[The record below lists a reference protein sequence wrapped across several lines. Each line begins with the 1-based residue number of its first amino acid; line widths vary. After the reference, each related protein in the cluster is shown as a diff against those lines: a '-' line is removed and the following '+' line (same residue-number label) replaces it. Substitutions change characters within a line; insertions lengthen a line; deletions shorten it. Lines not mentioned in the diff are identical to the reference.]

1 MPNQPEARL
10 KREKRYVSIIALVVA
25 LLVALPA
32 IGAYL
37 LAPARSTY
45 TGFEYNADDHMVYSA
60 WMHQVQH
67 GHVLMDNRFAVDP
80 QPGLTFNAYFFAL
93 GNVARIVG
101 IPAACLL
108 ARVGF
113 AVLLVFLLYRLVRK
127 LDLDEYGTKLAL
139 ALAVFGGGIGFL
151 VWHNFGTSFTKPSL
165 LSGLFGGQ
173 LPTDIWQPEGFVFP
187 SLLTN
192 SLFAASL
199 CLIVY
204 LANCVLEARE
214 SSKPVLGGSI
224 AFLLLMSMHSYD
236 VLLVAMVLV
245 AFLPMC
251 IARGQANWRWVGRVA
266 VMASGAIPA
275 ALWFLYVLK
284 NDPVFAARA
293 ATETFSPSFRQLLGG
308 YVLMIAVG
316 SIGLLS
322 AGSSTKAKAAYGAAL
337 LAMLALAVAG
347 TASSGYFLSL
357 AAWAALYMFLVGALW
372 FAASESPARNF
383 LLAWGLVGLA
393 APYFPALFQRKLAM
407 GLSIPWALLAAIGF
421 AVFAVRQERQAR
433 NLLSVLGIV
442 LFSGTSVCWLLVRER
457 MMITQNVSNTTRH
470 PVYLSDNEMAIIR
483 YLDARSQERNVVIAH
498 PGSTLKG
505 QLEGSKLYEVPDAF
519 SIYLP
524 DLNPFLSGLSGA
536 YTYAG
541 HWSETPNYSGPAKPS
556 RVSEASAVFDPRL
569 SLDDRRAL
577 LRRIGADYVVAPVE
591 EAFPSV
597 PLADLRPFGEIVV
610 DGTQFRLIRLR

>member
-60 WMHQVQH
+60 WMHQVEH

-204 LANCVLEARE
+204 LANCVLEACE

-251 IARGQANWRWVGRVA
+251 IARGQANWSWVGRVA
-266 VMASGAIPA
+266 VMSSGAIPA

-322 AGSSTKAKAAYGAAL
+322 AGSSPKAKAAYGAAL
-337 LAMLALAVAG
+337 LAMFALAVAG
-347 TASSGYFLSL
+347 IASSGYFLSL
-357 AAWAALYMFLVGALW
+357 AAWAALYVFLVGALW

-383 LLAWGLVGLA
+383 LLAWWLVGLA

-524 DLNPFLSGLSGA
+524 DLNPFLSGMSGA